1 MKYWERYM
9 ICVIYLIALPH
20 IIYETFKYYN
30 PETENFF
37 EWLFVNLDYEWEFIK
52 NNGYNNE

>member
-30 PETENFF
+30 PKEDNFF
-37 EWLFVNLDYEWEFIK
+37 EWLLVNLDYEWEFIK
-52 NNGYNNE
+52 NQSRG

>member
-37 EWLFVNLDYEWEFIK
+37 EWLFVNLDYEWELIK
-52 NNGYNNE
+52 NQEFRG